1 MLLFFIAG
9 GPRKKYFTALIII
22 TTIVL
27 TCASLYWRPHYQTEY
42 TYVVEN
48 DLLSNMTSKNSL
60 SEEETEYNKTLN
72 SDYNSFDQSFIDLLP
87 RSVYFDSRHRDGY
100 DNATVILVQITKT
113 AIKEKRIGGCAV
125 DKHFNTADFEFKI
138 LDIFRSWVHHHYSSL
153 THDQA
158 RLTCYNLPAHQGSRV
173 FVLYKDK
180 TGKTLKIEA
189 EKRLYFPVNAPSTQ
203 LSISQTANESSTSI
217 MVCTTMFGK
226 PTWLREWLVYQKTI
240 GVDFIHIYAQESFI
254 TEGAVN
260 NPVLQSYLKSGYAK
274 LDVWKA
280 YLDESQDYYHQQ
292 PLLYVDCIYRYRTEF
307 DYVLLYDSDD
317 FFVPVIPGQTDIHYY
332 ANRLFHNEKIACV
345 NFKWIEYY
353 PDCGLTTRPENI
365 KDGNVTKHLA
375 FNNHHARYLKS
386 MYKCS
391 GIVEIQIHDVVKF
404 MPGYLRYGA
413 DPSKK
418 VSGTP
423 APSDIAYVAHIRKN
437 LKPKERNL
445 RRQCEKRQREGGVY
459 V

>member
-1 MLLFFIAG
+1 MTVVIVISSSFYSI
-9 GPRKKYFTALIII
+9 PRHNLNVYFA
-22 TTIVL
+22 
-27 TCASLYWRPHYQTEY
+27 
-42 TYVVEN
+42 EN
-48 DLLSNMTSKNSL
+48 RNLLSYTTAQPSNNSSL
-60 SEEETEYNKTLN
+60 IQKETEHKNTLKSDKT
-72 SDYNSFDQSFIDLLP
+72 SFNQSFMDLLP

-113 AIKEKRIGGCAV
+113 AIKEKRIVGCAV
-125 DKHFNTADFEFKI
+125 DKHFNTTDFEFKI

-226 PTWLREWLVYQKTI
+226 PPWLREWLVYQKTI

-254 TEGAVN
+254 AEGGAN
-260 NPVLQSYLKSGYAK
+260 NSVLQSYLKSGYAK
-274 LDVWKA
+274 LEVWKA
-280 YLDESQDYYHQQ
+280 YLDKSQDYYHQQ

-307 DYVLLYDSDD
+307 DYALLYDTDD

-332 ANRLFHNEKIACV
+332 ANRLFHNEKIAAV
-345 NFKWIEYY
+345 PFKWVDYY
-353 PDCGLTTRPENI
+353 PDCGLTTRPEDI

-375 FNNHHARYLKS
+375 FKICKARPERKS
-386 MYKCS
+386 MYRLS
-391 GIVEIQIHDVVKF
+391 VVVEVQIHDVVKL
-404 MPGYLRYGA
+404 MPGYVRYGFVRNQ
-413 DPSKK
+413 PTNWRS
-418 VSGTP
+418 S
-423 APSDIAYVAHIRKN
+423 APSDIAYVAHNRKQSKPHQKELLKECKN
-437 LKPKERNL
+437 LLNKIS
-445 RRQCEKRQREGGVY
+445 
-459 V
+459 